1 MSAEPLDHK
10 RLAERHLPLVRSLAM
25 KLKDQMPDHLALE
38 DLLGYGS
45 AGLMEAAERY
55 DPSRGIAFST
65 FAHYRIRGAMVD
77 GLREMGGL
85 SRAVVRRNRAAALA
99 DGYLENAQER
109 EAGADPAQRALAL
122 AGATT
127 ADTLRTLSERV
138 TGLTTIV
145 LVSLDGE
152 SAPDPADPKAD
163 QELDRVNYAWL
174 APRVKAAF
182 EQLPERERRLMDDC
196 YYGGLTIKE
205 AGEKQGLSK
214 SWASRMHARA
224 LKLLGRHLGVTPEPS
239 P

>member
-1 MSAEPLDHK
+1 MSGNPVDQK

-25 KLKDQMPDHLALE
+25 KLKDQMPGHLALE

-55 DPSRGIAFST
+55 DPSRDIAFST

-99 DGYLENAQER
+99 DEYLENARQR
-109 EAGADPAQRALAL
+109 EAGADPALRARAR
-122 AGATT
+122 AGAST
-127 ADTLRTLSERV
+127 ADTLRTLSEHV

-145 LVSLDGE
+145 MVSLDSE
-152 SAPDPADPKAD
+152 FSPDSADLQADE
-163 QELDRVNYAWL
+163 ELDRVNYTWL
-174 APRVKAAF
+174 APRVKQALD
-182 EQLPERERRLMDDC
+182 QLPERERRLMEDC
-196 YYGGLTIKE
+196 YFGDLCIKE

-214 SWASRMHARA
+214 SWASRLHARA
-224 LKLLGRHLGVTPEPS
+224 IKRLGHLLGGAFDRS

>member
-1 MSAEPLDHK
+1 MSGEPLDHK

-25 KLKDQMPDHLALE
+25 KLKDQMPDHLGLE

-99 DGYLENAQER
+99 DGYLENARER
-109 EAGADPAQRALAL
+109 EAGADPALRARAS
-122 AGATT
+122 T
-127 ADTLRTLSERV
+127 ADTLRTLSEHV

-163 QELDRVNYAWL
+163 QDVDRVNYAWL

-224 LKLLGRHLGVTPEPS
+224 LKMLGRHLGVTPES
-239 P
+239 SS

>member
-1 MSAEPLDHK
+1 M
-10 RLAERHLPLVRSLAM
+10 PLVRSLAM

-99 DGYLENAQER
+99 DDYLENAQER
-109 EAGADPAQRALAL
+109 EAGADPAQRARARPS
-122 AGATT
+122 T
-127 ADTLRTLSERV
+127 ADTLRTLSEHV

-152 SAPDPADPKAD
+152 SAPDPVDADAE
-163 QELDRVNYAWL
+163 QALDRVNYTWL
-174 APRVKAAF
+174 APRVKAAM
-182 EQLPERERRLMDDC
+182 EQLPERERRLLDDC

-205 AGEKQGLSK
+205 AGAKQGLSK

-224 LKLLGRHLGVTPEPS
+224 VKMLGRHLGAIPES
-239 P
+239 